1 MRNRSSGSG
10 SRRSMTPTVCE
21 CRDGSLGFGCDA
33 IVVPRPPGNVGLI
46 QDQLYPPRDVDSVAS
61 TRQGG
66 LGRLRPHDE
75 DAPRDCPGVL
85 ALRVVRASQEPRS
98 AAALSEHHPARAAL
112 LARSVVLLPGEALP
126 DPSRD
131 CLAVDPELPK
141 GLPQLGFG
149 FCHDLLGSR
158 LTPGDRIEPR
168 LQVRRRLV
176 AGDRRRVDDERL
188 HNRATALRG
197 PDPPPADVPAGV
209 QLLPDLVAG
218 GVFSPPPPPPPPPPG
233 GPAFF

>member
-1 MRNRSSGSG
+1 MRNRSSGCG
-10 SRRSMTPTVCE
+10 SRWSMTPAACE
-21 CRDGSLGFGCDA
+21 CRDGSLGFDCDA

-149 FCHDLLGSR
+149 FCHDLLGRR

-176 AGDRRRVDDERL
+176 AGDPPRAGGWPPPD
-188 HNRATALRG
+188 RAT
-197 PDPPPADVPAGV
+197 PPPGAG
-209 QLLPDLVAG
+209 PG
-218 GVFSPPPPPPPPPPG
+218 PPHPPPG
-233 GPAFF
+233 GPLPAAVP